1 MTSNFP
7 VSNDLQRTQFETPAL
22 SASGIEFDP
31 NKDFWKLEGTSKI
44 SFRNLIGICT
54 QRFFHETKTIAKI
67 LVETGNSSTA
77 DAVFRQFLNLSLVT
91 SQAQS
96 SIIDAIDNESL
107 VAWVMAGNNR
117 NYIAQLRIF
126 TNVAKTFEANL
137 LTKEAY
143 HYLENMKPPPR
154 NNQLEAVQLWDP
166 TKGALR
172 PAEDQLLAT
181 LINSAFTAGKMSL
194 RAFFVIRMLRGFAMR
209 PSQLAAMKVSD
220 VRDGDSG
227 MHIRIPMAKQRNTQL
242 RGEFMPWKPVSAG
255 FADIIR
261 TYLAEEV
268 YPFAKIGSRENAPL
282 FWTSKMRKMQP
293 TGFDGSL
300 NRHANKDDIYNLYMT
315 AITSLNTISPL
326 TGEKMK
332 LNPRRERHTY
342 ATHLAMNGAPA
353 EEIAVNLGQTHAG
366 SCQPYIDATIGHF
379 QSIENVVGAHYVAV
393 GDRFIGNVVSENKD
407 SNEFIIVNDKLSNV
421 GSCGSNGC
429 SAVDCGVAPLACYT
443 CRNFNAWEEG
453 PHQEILDTLLEEQIN
468 RRKDN
473 HAELAETTT
482 NTIIAINDLIERIK
496 QIRET
501 RNA

>member
-7 VSNDLQRTQFETPAL
+7 VSNDLQLPLFETPAL

-31 NKDFWKLEGTSKI
+31 NKDFWKLDGTATINFKK
-44 SFRNLIGICT
+44 LIGTCSP
-54 QRFFHETKTIAKI
+54 RFFQKTKSIAKI
-67 LVETGNSSTA
+67 LVETGNSHSA
-77 DAVFRQFLNLSLVT
+77 KSALRQFLNLSLAT
-91 SQAQS
+91 SQAHS
-96 SIIDAIDNESL
+96 SNIDVIDCESL
-107 VAWVMAGNNR
+107 VAWVTAGNNR
-117 NYIAQLRIF
+117 NYIAQLHIF
-126 TNVAKTFEANL
+126 TNVAKTFEAKL
-137 LTKEAY
+137 LTEEAY
-143 HYLENMKPPPR
+143 HYLENMKPSPI

-181 LINSAFTAGKMSL
+181 LINSAFAAGKMSL

-268 YPFAKIGSRENAPL
+268 YPVATIGSRENAPL
-282 FWTSKMRKMQP
+282 FWTAKMRKVQP
-293 TGFDGSL
+293 TGFDGSIIG
-300 NRHANKDDIYNLYMT
+300 HANADNITDIYQLAIHNLN
-315 AITSLNTISPL
+315 AISPL

-496 QIRET
+496 QIREK